1 MYLNPENN
9 MCTIYRRE
17 KMPQAQNLSEVYN
30 NFVVEPLEEEDEFG
44 DFYVDRQTPIEEIRE
59 RIEISNNNEKYL
71 FLGFKGCGKSTELN
85 RLSTELDKSR
95 FLVVK
100 YSVRK
105 ELDVS
110 DFDFRDFFVSMAL
123 KIYDITENEDISLNE
138 NIREDFEK
146 FTKEITHISEKE
158 IEKNRGLGLSFSKII
173 MVKIG
178 TEAKSREY
186 IRKELEMKISDLI
199 RKLNILIEEVERK
212 SHKKMLVIVD
222 DLDKLHRQPHAEDF
236 FYKNYHLLLQPRCHV
251 IYTFP
256 IALAFNPFLKNVGH
270 NFDKYFILPQ
280 PPVKNRKGEII
291 KQNLDYYRKIAEK
304 RMNLELIEEKALE
317 HAILSTGK
325 LSEFILVIRN
335 ASVKALTA
343 LKEDMRKDHWIGKGE
358 VEAVLEK
365 LRNACDRTLTKEDIE
380 KLIEVNEKKEARDK
394 TASNDNMRTLLFRS
408 TVVEYETKGERW
420 CEINPILL
428 PLLEKWNS

>member
-1 MYLNPENN
+1 
-9 MCTIYRRE
+9 
-17 KMPQAQNLSEVYN
+17 MPQAQNLSEVYN
-30 NFVVEPLEEEDEFG
+30 NFVVEPLEEEDEFR
-44 DFYVDRQTPIEEIRE
+44 DFYVNRQTPIEEIRE

-85 RLSTELDKSR
+85 RLSNELDKSR

-100 YSVRK
+100 YSLREE

-123 KIYDITENEDISLNE
+123 KIYDIAENEDISLNE

-178 TEAKSREY
+178 AEAKSREY

-199 RKLNILIEEVERK
+199 RKLNILIGEVERK

-222 DLDKLHRQPHAEDF
+222 DLDKLHRQPQAEDF

-256 IALAFNPFLKNVGH
+256 VDLAFNPFFENVRH
-270 NFDKYFILPQ
+270 NFDEYFILPQ

-304 RMNLELIEEKALE
+304 RMNLELIEENALA

-325 LSEFILVIRN
+325 LSEFILVIRD

-343 LKEDMRKDHWIGKGE
+343 LKEDMRKDHRIKKGE

-365 LRNACDRTLTKEDIE
+365 LRNTYDRTLTKEDIE
-380 KLIEVNEKKEARDK
+380 KLIEINETKEARDK
-394 TASNDNMRTLLFRS
+394 TASDDIVRTLMFSL
-408 TVVEYETKGERW
+408 TIVEYETKEDRW

-428 PLLEKWNS
+428 PLLEKWERNHQLKE